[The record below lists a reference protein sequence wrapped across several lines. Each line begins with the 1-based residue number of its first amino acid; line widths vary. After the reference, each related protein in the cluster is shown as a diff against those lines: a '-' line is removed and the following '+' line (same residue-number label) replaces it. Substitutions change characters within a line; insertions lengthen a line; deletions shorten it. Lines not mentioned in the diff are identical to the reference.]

1 MPGGVP
7 VATVAL
13 DGAKNAGILAAQ
25 IVGTY
30 DEKVAEDL
38 QKYKDSLRQKVEE
51 SVEKLK
57 ERNG

>member
-25 IVGTY
+25 IVGSS
-30 DEKVAEDL
+30 DPKVL
-38 QKYKDSLRQKVEE
+38 DSIVRFKEGLRQKVMD
-51 SVEKLK
+51 SIKDM
-57 ERNG
+57 